1 MPPRSAKSRGTAD
14 ADSQGLRF
22 VSLFTVR
29 FSTMKKFIT
38 LVSCLACAVA
48 ARADFTS
55 YTLVSQSDPLTY
67 DPVVTSTFDTLS
79 INMTGNTPS
88 GDANYTVGFVAGS
101 TIVLDFG
108 STHSI
113 VGDSV
118 QLAWYYPDGS
128 TVYEY
133 FPSIIVPGVVF
144 AGSGAGDFTITGDTV
159 TIVNDLEG
167 WSPGPFNGFVIT
179 DLSQQSAGEGNPT
192 QPTSGVPDTA
202 STLLLSGAAVA
213 GLALFRRKVAEV

>member
-1 MPPRSAKSRGTAD
+1 
-14 ADSQGLRF
+14 
-22 VSLFTVR
+22 
-29 FSTMKKFIT
+29 MKKFIT
-38 LVSCLACAVA
+38 LLSCLACAVA

-55 YTLVSQSDPLTY
+55 YTLASQSDPLTY
-67 DPVVTSTFDTLS
+67 DPVVTHTFDTLS

-88 GDANYTVGFVAGS
+88 GDENIVTNQAEEDGAS
-101 TIVLDFG
+101 IVLDFG

-113 VGDSV
+113 IGDSV

-159 TIVNDLEG
+159 TIVNDTSG
-167 WSPGPFNGFVIT
+167 WSEGAFNGFVIT
-179 DLSQQSAGEGNPT
+179 DLSQQGAGQGNPT

-202 STLLLSGAAVA
+202 STLLLAGAAVA
-213 GLALFRRKVAEV
+213 GLAIFRRKAAAA